1 MLPVDATGLIHHC
14 SRFGVTLI
22 IPEGAIEQTATV
34 RFGVCLLSDKF
45 KFEGDFI
52 PVSPIVWVYIDCQLI
67 KPAELYIPHHID
79 VSNVKDPNSQL
90 VLLTA
95 DEKSFIR
102 DNVFTFK
109 QCHEHEVTIEST
121 SVKIHG
127 SHFCTNCIAVTKNKY
142 KKIPKRYLI
151 IQADKILDD
160 GSLFVDFCL
169 LYQQEKCKEVIHYFQ
184 CTCDN
189 YCLLLYR
196 LSESNIRIKI
206 TL

>member
-14 SRFGVTLI
+14 SQFGVTLI

-34 RFGVCLLSDKF
+34 RFGVCLLSDKL

-121 SVKIHG
+121 LVKVVTHCL
-127 SHFCTNCIAVTKNKY
+127 SSNCIAIKSNTY
-142 KKIPKRYLI
+142 RDIPKRYLI
-151 IQADKILDD
+151 ARADKKEDD
-160 GSLFVDFCL
+160 VLFVEFSFI
-169 LYQQEKCKEVIHYFQ
+169 YQQKVFKKVSLIYI
-184 CTCDN
+184 
-189 YCLLLYR
+189 Y
-196 LSESNIRIKI
+196 I
-206 TL
+206 